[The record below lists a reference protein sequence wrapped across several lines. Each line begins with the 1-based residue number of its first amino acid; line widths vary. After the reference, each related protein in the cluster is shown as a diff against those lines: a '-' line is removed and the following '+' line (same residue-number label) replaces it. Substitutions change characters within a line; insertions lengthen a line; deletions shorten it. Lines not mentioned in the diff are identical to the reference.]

1 MKQRR
6 RIYYSAAQ
14 RSEIWDRWQAGEPMS
29 SIGRRFDRE
38 SSSVFS
44 VISPT
49 GGIRPPARRR
59 GRETLSLFEREE
71 ISRGLSTQCSLR
83 SIARQLGRSAS
94 TISREVSRN
103 GGLDRYRAARSDQAA
118 WDRALRPKLCKLAC
132 RLFLSRTVSIKLRQ
146 QWSPEQ
152 IAGWLKRRYPG
163 EPQNQVS
170 HETIYR
176 SLFIQARGVLK
187 KELLQHLRAKRT
199 IRRSKHASLKR
210 TGLGQIKNAV
220 SISER
225 PASVEDRAVPGHW
238 EGDLIGGSR
247 NSYVA
252 TLVERH
258 SRYVMLVKVANK
270 DTESVVSALIKQS
283 QRLPSELYRS
293 LTWDRG
299 KELADHQRLTL
310 ATEVDVYI
318 FVTLGHPGSAAQTKT
333 PTDCCANIFHAE
345 PICPCTARPSS
356 APSLDSS
363 TRDPERPCYIKP
375 QQTSSQSVLQRSV
388 EPATESFFMSRT
400 PRWRRPAGGSEGI
413 SIAPTLDTAA
423 EVIILA
429 LSLSCELLPGRK
441 LLRIP
446 AVPTTATITVTITG
460 IKSPRR
466 FFV

>member
-59 GRETLSLFEREE
+59 AGEALSLFEREE

-83 SIARQLGRSAS
+83 LIARQLGRSAS

-103 GGLDRYRAARSDQAA
+103 GGLERYRASRSDQAA
-118 WDRALRPKLCKLAC
+118 WNRALRPKLCKLAC
-132 RLFLSRTVSIKLRQ
+132 RPFLSRTVSIKLRQ

-152 IAGWLKRRYPG
+152 IAGWLKRTYPG
-163 EPQNQVS
+163 ELQNQVS

-187 KELLQHLRAKRT
+187 KELLEHLRAKRT

-210 TGLGQIKNAV
+210 NGLGQIKNAV

-225 PASVEDRAVPGHW
+225 PASIEDRAVPGHW

-283 QRLPSELYRS
+283 QKLPSELYRS

-299 KELADHQRLTL
+299 KELTDHQRLTL
-310 ATEVDVYI
+310 ATEVEVY
-318 FVTLGHPGSAAQTKT
+318 FCDPRSPWQRGSNENTNRLLRQYL
-333 PTDCCANIFHAE
+333 PRGTDLSQHSQAKLSAI
-345 PICPCTARPSS
+345 ARR
-356 APSLDSS
+356 LN
-363 TRDPERPCYIKP
+363 ERPRKTLLY
-375 QQTSSQSVLQRSV
+375 QT
-388 EPATESFFMSRT
+388 
-400 PRWRRPAGGSEGI
+400 
-413 SIAPTLDTAA
+413 
-423 EVIILA
+423 
-429 LSLSCELLPGRK
+429 
-441 LLRIP
+441 P
-446 AVPTTATITVTITG
+446 AVRGMCCRDQLNP
-460 IKSPRR
+460 PREAAVR
-466 FFV
+466 GLGRSGDRLGFKCHS